1 MKVHFVYY
9 TDMGQPNKQPF
20 SIFGNVLQDARTQLK
35 KTRAEV
41 SGAVEISEDQLEK
54 FENGEKRP
62 TEDILHLLI
71 QHFQLREDQAA
82 EWWRL
87 AGYEK
92 AQERA
97 FYSNDDLAMHNKDI
111 QSLMYEAEDDPIV
124 YTDMV
129 QIMVNNY
136 GVIMNFMQGAGSKSR
151 PLAVARVGMSKEHAR
166 SVLQLLQTT
175 LSQADSV
182 QSQTELSQQKL
193 LPGSKQDSQK
203 Q

>member
-82 EWWRL
+82 EWTKGFVTIYR
-87 AGYEK
+87 
-92 AQERA
+92 
-97 FYSNDDLAMHNKDI
+97 
-111 QSLMYEAEDDPIV
+111 
-124 YTDMV
+124 
-129 QIMVNNY
+129 
-136 GVIMNFMQGAGSKSR
+136 
-151 PLAVARVGMSKEHAR
+151 
-166 SVLQLLQTT
+166 
-175 LSQADSV
+175 
-182 QSQTELSQQKL
+182 
-193 LPGSKQDSQK
+193 
-203 Q
+203 